1 MKINKGDFVAV
12 GIICQGTFGGAEK
25 DFKIG
30 IVNSVLE
37 NETGVEVMFL
47 PWGKDCSGY
56 EKLIDIYPLDRIRPA
71 VDIWPCMKGMS
82 VNFS

>member
-1 MKINKGDFVAV
+1 MKINKGDFVAIGV
-12 GIICQGTFGGAEK
+12 IYPGTFGGAEK

-30 IVNSVLE
+30 IIKSVLE
-37 NETGVEVMFL
+37 NENSAEVMFL